1 MVNMCVCV
9 CLFFVHFY
17 KYRFICLNERLFNTP
32 SHGLFSVVA
41 RAFYFNYVCGPTDNY
56 IRKSLIYQFRLQASF
71 WNTLNSK
78 AYAYVGFLETNL
90 TFQIL
95 FMYF

>member
-1 MVNMCVCV
+1 MVNVCVCV

-41 RAFYFNYVCGPTDNY
+41 IALNFNYVCGPTDSY

-95 FMYF
+95 FMHF